1 MSTLMPLV
9 RSPALTELWQR
20 WSEILMWFALKRPD
34 RKRVKPAYY
43 EALYRELI
51 ATCQEMATSDLKRRK
66 FYESIA
72 ELVSPWLTTRVLE
85 RTDRSLL
92 LDLWQRCQQVDRQ
105 FGLRASWRKI
115 IVWVLRILVAAG
127 VVGLAVAV
135 TPWARSQFDGTFP
148 ALWRNLRTFVL
159 GLTLIQKLLATGFGV
174 ALFGAASVSYM
185 RSG

>member
-1 MSTLMPLV
+1 MSSLKPLV
-9 RSPALTELWQR
+9 RSPALIELWQR

-51 ATCQEMATSDLKRRK
+51 ATCQEMATSDVKRRK

-115 IVWVLRILVAAG
+115 IIWVLRILVAAG

-135 TPWARSQFDGTFP
+135 TPWARSLVKREVIKDAVR
-148 ALWRNLRTFVL
+148 ALVGYIRHILYSQT
-159 GLTLIQKLLATGFGV
+159 IALAQNAQHHHRDTGPG
-174 ALFGAASVSYM
+174 
-185 RSG
+185 